1 MTNCVVPRPAAS
13 SPIRPLTV
21 SVDVVILTPRAGAL
35 GLVVLPAERGS
46 RDRWM
51 LPWGP
56 LAEGGAPED
65 AARHVAQAVVGRP
78 IGVVTQVRA
87 LGGAKRHPGNAQ
99 LSVGCVALL
108 PMGTGEALEGA
119 GARWVAVAPVPTLG
133 PRHRLLL
140 GETVGAL
147 RRRIGDE
154 PLAFRLLPS
163 EFTLSELQAV
173 YEMILG
179 RALHKASF
187 RRTLHAADVVEPTEA
202 WRSEGRGRPAQLFR
216 FVPGHPGADRHLVR
230 FDFGD

>member
-1 MTNCVVPRPAAS
+1 M
-13 SPIRPLTV
+13 RPLTV
-21 SVDVVILTPRAGAL
+21 SVDVVVLTPRAGAL
-35 GLVVLPAERGS
+35 GVAVVPSGTGS

-51 LPWGP
+51 LPWGAF
-56 LAEGGAPED
+56 AEGDSPED
-65 AARHVAQAVVGRP
+65 AARRVAQAVVGRP
-78 IGVVTQVRA
+78 IAFVTQVGA
-87 LGGAKRHPGNAQ
+87 LVGAKRHPAHAQ

-108 PMGTGEALEGA
+108 PMGGAEALEGA
-119 GARWVAVAPVPTLG
+119 GARWVAVEPSPALG

-140 GETVGAL
+140 GEALGAL

-154 PLAFRLLPS
+154 PLAFRLLPG

-187 RRTLHAADVVEPTEA
+187 RRTLHAAEVVEPTDE